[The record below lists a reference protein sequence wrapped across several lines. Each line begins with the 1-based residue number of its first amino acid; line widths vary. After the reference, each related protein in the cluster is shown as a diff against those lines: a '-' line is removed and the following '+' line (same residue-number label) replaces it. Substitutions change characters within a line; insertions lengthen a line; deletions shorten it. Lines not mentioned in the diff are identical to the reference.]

1 MKTGTAPYS
10 SWSLFTRGP
19 ASESGTS
26 RPGQPYHW
34 KVVVLDSPL
43 RPETSPPDDMEKAYE
58 PSSERLIV
66 MGSRFDTRSNLPW
79 RLGSWTT
86 EGIVRAF
93 VRLRRRG
100 SRGLQVVLTAILG
113 GGMMRFG
120 GKARKDRVDVAFD
133 VELRSF
139 ISNHIDI
146 GYRYGR
152 DIWWEKDVEDICGRL
167 SSSLAVNLTLT

>member
-79 RLGSWTT
+79 TLGSWTT

-93 VRLRRRG
+93 AGYEGSQRTWNEVAQLRLRGRG

-113 GGMMRFG
+113 GGMMQFG
-120 GKARKDRVDVAFD
+120 GKVRKDRVCVAFD
-133 VELRSF
+133 V
-139 ISNHIDI
+139 
-146 GYRYGR
+146 
-152 DIWWEKDVEDICGRL
+152 
-167 SSSLAVNLTLT
+167 